1 MTVFH
6 LVQFRAM
13 QPCHTLRD
21 SEVFSSSP
29 KPKTWDR
36 GVLGLHEDQRC
47 SPWDLRWGMLNGR
60 FRTASDEMTIFC
72 FCIQL
77 GIDVATSLR
86 ILPSW
91 IRRSRKWRP
100 FSVEGMG
107 SHFFHTIAILIYINI
122 SINYSLCRMPFFDY
136 VIIFWIHSRQ
146 STLYHSSKSSLFLTF
161 SFAKK

>member
-1 MTVFH
+1 MCRATWAVHRWEDTELKMDDWNAMEYWWILNTRLPKHSLNMTVFH

-60 FRTASDEMTIFC
+60 FRTASDEMTICC

-107 SHFFHTIAILIYINI
+107 SHFFHTIAI
-122 SINYSLCRMPFFDY
+122 
-136 VIIFWIHSRQ
+136 
-146 STLYHSSKSSLFLTF
+146 
-161 SFAKK
+161 